1 MEKTKI
7 ILDCDPG
14 HDDAVAITLAANS
27 DKIDLLGI
35 TVVAGN
41 QTLEKTQI
49 NARNVCQWLGVDVP
63 VYAGCGQ
70 PMVREKMIAGDI
82 HGETG
87 LDGPV
92 FPPLTKELEKEHAVN
107 HSCESLWRR
116 YGRQIKCFGKL
127 FPRNAMA
134 TTKIWDIR
142 GRVDKLIRYVVNPEK
157 TADLEYAAAMHT
169 IENVIEYDADSMKT
183 EQHLFVTGVNCDEN
197 NAVNEFMDAKRLWKK
212 TGGIVAYHGYQS
224 FAAGEVDAKTAH
236 EIGVKLAKALWG
248 DRFQVVVSTHCNT
261 GHYHNHFALNSV
273 SYTDGKRYYDNKE
286 TYNRMRK
293 ESDRL
298 CKEYGLSVIR
308 NPKAKGKSYA
318 EWRAEFEGRPT
329 VRGTIR
335 EAIDIAVS
343 GSGSRLEFLDAMDQ
357 MGFIIDQS
365 GKYPKIK
372 HIGGER
378 FVRFNSLGPGYS
390 PEEIFERIRYNEYP
404 EFPEVPPQESPQQIF
419 DGQTERVAA
428 MNYTAVYHCFVTA
441 LKITTERPNTNKK
454 MCFLVR
460 EDQGKMRSYSDQ
472 LLMLTEH
479 KIETKE
485 QLLAFREK
493 ATAQI
498 PKVIKLRQDMRNAL
512 KRAIRAGDETMI
524 SKTKYNID
532 IYSRQLKKLRR
543 EINACDGVLE
553 RMDSVRE
560 KLTRIED
567 EKFRGKDRLK
577 NEHIRRSGRSGST
590 NES

>member
-1 MEKTKI
+1 M
-7 ILDCDPG
+7 
-14 HDDAVAITLAANS
+14 AVT
-27 DKIDLLGI
+27 
-35 TVVAGN
+35 
-41 QTLEKTQI
+41 
-49 NARNVCQWLGVDVP
+49 
-63 VYAGCGQ
+63 
-70 PMVREKMIAGDI
+70 
-82 HGETG
+82 
-87 LDGPV
+87 
-92 FPPLTKELEKEHAVN
+92 
-107 HSCESLWRR
+107 SLWRVKG
-116 YGRQIKCFGKL
+116 YIGEVIMY
-127 FPRNAMA
+127 A
-134 TTKIWDIR
+134 I
-142 GRVDKLIRYVVNPEK
+142 NPEK
-157 TADLEYAAAMHT
+157 TTEPVSYQT
-169 IENVIEYDADSMKT
+169 DAVSDGAEDT
-183 EQHLFVTGVNCDEN
+183 L
-197 NAVNEFMDAKRLWKK
+197 
-212 TGGIVAYHGYQS
+212 GGIVSYVGRDEATNQKSLVYGIRCHKDTAVQDMMAVKRKFKKTDGVIAYHGYQS
-224 FAAGEVDAKTAH
+224 FAEGEVTPYTAH
-236 EIGVKLAKALWG
+236 EIGKALAKELWG
-248 DRFQVVVSTHCNT
+248 NRYQVLITTHLDKDS
-261 GHYHNHFALNSV
+261 HIHNHFVINTV
-273 SYTDGKRYYDNKE
+273 SYVDGKKYHRTKQDYY
-286 TYNRMRK
+286 RMR
-293 ESDRL
+293 EVSDRL
-298 CKEYGLSVIR
+298 CKEYGLSVIEK
-308 NPKAKGKSYA
+308 PKTKGKSYA
-318 EWRAEFEGRPT
+318 EWKAEFEGRPT

-372 HIGGER
+372 HIGSER

-498 PKVIKLRQDMRNAL
+498 PEVIKLRQDMRNAL

-553 RMDSVRE
+553 RMESVRE

-567 EKFRGKDRLK
+567 EKFRGKDRIK
-577 NEHIRRSGRSGST
+577 NEHISRSGRSGST

>member
-1 MEKTKI
+1 M
-7 ILDCDPG
+7 
-14 HDDAVAITLAANS
+14 AVT
-27 DKIDLLGI
+27 
-35 TVVAGN
+35 
-41 QTLEKTQI
+41 
-49 NARNVCQWLGVDVP
+49 
-63 VYAGCGQ
+63 
-70 PMVREKMIAGDI
+70 
-82 HGETG
+82 
-87 LDGPV
+87 
-92 FPPLTKELEKEHAVN
+92 
-107 HSCESLWRR
+107 SLWRVKG
-116 YGRQIKCFGKL
+116 YIGKVI
-127 FPRNAMA
+127 MY
-134 TTKIWDIR
+134 DI
-142 GRVDKLIRYVVNPEK
+142 NPEK
-157 TADLEYAAAMHT
+157 TTEPVSYQT
-169 IENVIEYDADSMKT
+169 DAVSDGAEDT
-183 EQHLFVTGVNCDEN
+183 L
-197 NAVNEFMDAKRLWKK
+197 
-212 TGGIVAYHGYQS
+212 GGIVSYVGRDEATNQKSLVYGIRCHKDTAVQDMMAVKRKFKKTDGVIAYHGYQS
-224 FAAGEVDAKTAH
+224 FAEGEVTPDTAH
-236 EIGVKLAKALWG
+236 EIGKALAKELWG
-248 DRFQVVVSTHCNT
+248 NRYQVLITTHLDKDS
-261 GHYHNHFALNSV
+261 HIHNHFVINTV
-273 SYTDGKRYYDNKE
+273 SYVDGKKYHRTKQDYY
-286 TYNRMRK
+286 RMR
-293 ESDRL
+293 EVSDRL
-298 CKEYGLSVIR
+298 CKEYGLSVIEK
-308 NPKAKGKSYA
+308 PKAKGKSYA
-318 EWRAEFEGRPT
+318 EWKAEFEGRPT

-372 HIGGER
+372 HIGSER

-390 PEEIFERIRYNEYP
+390 PEEIFERILYNEYP
-404 EFPEVPPQESPQQIF
+404 EFPEVSPQESPQQIF

-498 PKVIKLRQDMRNAL
+498 PEVIKLRQDMRNAL

-543 EINACDGVLE
+543 EINACDSVLE

-567 EKFRGKDRLK
+567 EKFRGKDRIK
-577 NEHIRRSGRSGST
+577 NEHVSRSGRSGST

>member
-1 MEKTKI
+1 MAVTSIWPIKGR
-7 ILDCDPG
+7 LD
-14 HDDAVAITLAANS
+14 
-27 DKIDLLGI
+27 
-35 TVVAGN
+35 VV
-41 QTLEKTQI
+41 LK
-49 NARNVCQWLGVDVP
+49 
-63 VYAGCGQ
+63 YA
-70 PMVREKMIAGDI
+70 
-82 HGETG
+82 
-87 LDGPV
+87 
-92 FPPLTKELEKEHAVN
+92 
-107 HSCESLWRR
+107 S
-116 YGRQIKCFGKL
+116 
-127 FPRNAMA
+127 
-134 TTKIWDIR
+134 
-142 GRVDKLIRYVVNPEK
+142 NPEK
-157 TADLEYAAAMHT
+157 TVESNYINQSELHSVD
-169 IENVIEYDADSMKT
+169 NVIEYAADEMKT
-183 EQHLFVTGVNCDEN
+183 EKRMYVTGIGCNEY
-197 NAVNEFMDAKRLWKK
+197 NAVERFKTTLNTCGDKGKR
-212 TGGIVAYHGYQS
+212 VCYHGYQS
-224 FAAGEVDAKTAH
+224 FKADEVDAETAH
-236 EIGVKLAKALWG
+236 EIGKTLAENLWG
-248 DRFQVVVSTHCNT
+248 DKFQVLVATHCNT
-261 GHYHNHFALNSV
+261 GHYHNHFIICAT
-273 SYTDGKRYYDNKE
+273 SYKDGSKFHNGKDDYL
-286 TYNRMRK
+286 RMRK

-298 CKEYGLSVIR
+298 CKEYGLSVIEK
-308 NPKAKGKSYA
+308 PKAKGKSYA
-318 EWRAEFEGRPT
+318 EWKAEFEGRPT

-419 DGQTERVAA
+419 EGQDRPVAS

-498 PKVIKLRQDMRNAL
+498 PEVIKLRQDMRNAL

-577 NEHIRRSGRSGST
+577 NEHISRSGRSGST

>member
-1 MEKTKI
+1 M
-7 ILDCDPG
+7 
-14 HDDAVAITLAANS
+14 AVT
-27 DKIDLLGI
+27 
-35 TVVAGN
+35 
-41 QTLEKTQI
+41 
-49 NARNVCQWLGVDVP
+49 
-63 VYAGCGQ
+63 
-70 PMVREKMIAGDI
+70 
-82 HGETG
+82 
-87 LDGPV
+87 
-92 FPPLTKELEKEHAVN
+92 
-107 HSCESLWRR
+107 SLWRVKG
-116 YGRQIKCFGKL
+116 YIGKVIMY
-127 FPRNAMA
+127 A
-134 TTKIWDIR
+134 I
-142 GRVDKLIRYVVNPEK
+142 NPEK
-157 TADLEYAAAMHT
+157 TTAPVSYQT
-169 IENVIEYDADSMKT
+169 DAVSDGAEDT
-183 EQHLFVTGVNCDEN
+183 L
-197 NAVNEFMDAKRLWKK
+197 
-212 TGGIVAYHGYQS
+212 GGIVSYVGRDEATNQKSLVYGIRCHKDTAVQDMMAVKRKFKKTDGVIAYHGYQS
-224 FAAGEVDAKTAH
+224 FAEGEVTPDTAH
-236 EIGVKLAKALWG
+236 EIGKALAKELWG
-248 DRFQVVVSTHCNT
+248 NRYQVLITTHLDKDS
-261 GHYHNHFALNSV
+261 HIHNHFVINTV
-273 SYTDGKRYYDNKE
+273 SYVDGKKYHRTKQDYY
-286 TYNRMRK
+286 RMR
-293 ESDRL
+293 EVSDRL
-298 CKEYGLSVIR
+298 CKEYGLSVIEQ
-308 NPKAKGKSYA
+308 PKTKGKSYA
-318 EWRAEFEGRPT
+318 EWKAEFEGRPT

-390 PEEIFERIRYNEYP
+390 PEEIFERIRNNEYP

-498 PKVIKLRQDMRNAL
+498 PEVIKLRQDMRNAL

-577 NEHIRRSGRSGST
+577 NEHISRSGRTGST

>member
-1 MEKTKI
+1 
-7 ILDCDPG
+7 
-14 HDDAVAITLAANS
+14 
-27 DKIDLLGI
+27 
-35 TVVAGN
+35 
-41 QTLEKTQI
+41 
-49 NARNVCQWLGVDVP
+49 
-63 VYAGCGQ
+63 
-70 PMVREKMIAGDI
+70 
-82 HGETG
+82 
-87 LDGPV
+87 
-92 FPPLTKELEKEHAVN
+92 
-107 HSCESLWRR
+107 
-116 YGRQIKCFGKL
+116 
-127 FPRNAMA
+127 MA

-298 CKEYGLSVIR
+298 CKEYGLSVIEQ
-308 NPKAKGKSYA
+308 PKTKGKSYA
-318 EWRAEFEGRPT
+318 EWKAEFEGRPT

-372 HIGGER
+372 HIGSER
-378 FVRFNSLGPGYS
+378 FVRFNSLGPGYL

-498 PKVIKLRQDMRNAL
+498 PEVIKLRQNMRNAL

-567 EKFRGKDRLK
+567 EKFRGKDRIK
-577 NEHIRRSGRSGST
+577 NEHVSRSGRSGST

>member
-1 MEKTKI
+1 
-7 ILDCDPG
+7 
-14 HDDAVAITLAANS
+14 
-27 DKIDLLGI
+27 
-35 TVVAGN
+35 
-41 QTLEKTQI
+41 
-49 NARNVCQWLGVDVP
+49 
-63 VYAGCGQ
+63 
-70 PMVREKMIAGDI
+70 
-82 HGETG
+82 
-87 LDGPV
+87 
-92 FPPLTKELEKEHAVN
+92 
-107 HSCESLWRR
+107 
-116 YGRQIKCFGKL
+116 
-127 FPRNAMA
+127 MA

-224 FAAGEVDAKTAH
+224 FAAAKTAH

-286 TYNRMRK
+286 TYNRMRE

-298 CKEYGLSVIR
+298 CKEYGLSVIEK
-308 NPKAKGKSYA
+308 PKTKGKSYA
-318 EWRAEFEGRPT
+318 EWKAEFEGRPT

-372 HIGGER
+372 HIGSER

-390 PEEIFERIRYNEYP
+390 PEEIFERIRNNEYP

-419 DGQTERVAA
+419 DGQTECVAA
-428 MNYTAVYHCFVTA
+428 MNYTAVYHCFVAA

-498 PKVIKLRQDMRNAL
+498 PEVIKLRQDMRNAL

-577 NEHIRRSGRSGST
+577 NEHISRSGRTGST

>member
-1 MEKTKI
+1 
-7 ILDCDPG
+7 
-14 HDDAVAITLAANS
+14 
-27 DKIDLLGI
+27 
-35 TVVAGN
+35 
-41 QTLEKTQI
+41 
-49 NARNVCQWLGVDVP
+49 
-63 VYAGCGQ
+63 
-70 PMVREKMIAGDI
+70 
-82 HGETG
+82 
-87 LDGPV
+87 
-92 FPPLTKELEKEHAVN
+92 
-107 HSCESLWRR
+107 
-116 YGRQIKCFGKL
+116 
-127 FPRNAMA
+127 MA

-286 TYNRMRK
+286 TYNRMRE

-298 CKEYGLSVIR
+298 CKEYGLSVIE
-308 NPKAKGKSYA
+308 NPKTKGKSYA
-318 EWRAEFEGRPT
+318 EWKAEFEGRPT

-372 HIGGER
+372 HIGSER

-390 PEEIFERIRYNEYP
+390 PEEIFERILYNEYP
-404 EFPEVPPQESPQQIF
+404 EFPEQIF

-454 MCFLVR
+454 MSFLVR

-498 PKVIKLRQDMRNAL
+498 PEVIKLRQDMRNAL

-567 EKFRGKDRLK
+567 EKFRGKDRIK
-577 NEHIRRSGRSGST
+577 NEHISRSGRSGST

>member
-1 MEKTKI
+1 
-7 ILDCDPG
+7 
-14 HDDAVAITLAANS
+14 
-27 DKIDLLGI
+27 
-35 TVVAGN
+35 
-41 QTLEKTQI
+41 
-49 NARNVCQWLGVDVP
+49 
-63 VYAGCGQ
+63 
-70 PMVREKMIAGDI
+70 
-82 HGETG
+82 
-87 LDGPV
+87 
-92 FPPLTKELEKEHAVN
+92 
-107 HSCESLWRR
+107 
-116 YGRQIKCFGKL
+116 
-127 FPRNAMA
+127 MA

-142 GRVDKLIRYVVNPEK
+142 GRVDKLIHYVVNPEK

-224 FAAGEVDAKTAH
+224 FAAAEVDAKTAH

-286 TYNRMRK
+286 TYNRMRE

-390 PEEIFERIRYNEYP
+390 PEEIFERIRHNEYP

-419 DGQTERVAA
+419 DGQTERVAV

-498 PKVIKLRQDMRNAL
+498 PEVIKLRQDMRNAL

-577 NEHIRRSGRSGST
+577 NEHISRSGRTGST

>member
-1 MEKTKI
+1 M
-7 ILDCDPG
+7 
-14 HDDAVAITLAANS
+14 AVT
-27 DKIDLLGI
+27 
-35 TVVAGN
+35 
-41 QTLEKTQI
+41 
-49 NARNVCQWLGVDVP
+49 
-63 VYAGCGQ
+63 
-70 PMVREKMIAGDI
+70 
-82 HGETG
+82 
-87 LDGPV
+87 
-92 FPPLTKELEKEHAVN
+92 
-107 HSCESLWRR
+107 SLWRVKG
-116 YGRQIKCFGKL
+116 YIGKVVMY
-127 FPRNAMA
+127 AM
-134 TTKIWDIR
+134 
-142 GRVDKLIRYVVNPEK
+142 NPEK
-157 TADLEYAAAMHT
+157 TTESVSFQTGAEKVSA
-169 IENVIEYDADSMKT
+169 ENT
-183 EQHLFVTGVNCDEN
+183 L
-197 NAVNEFMDAKRLWKK
+197 
-212 TGGIVAYHGYQS
+212 GGIVSYVERDEATNLKSLVYGIKCHKDTAVQDMMAVKRKFEKTDGVIRLS
-224 FAAGEVDAKTAH
+224 WVSVICEGEVTPDKAH
-236 EIGVKLAKALWG
+236 EIGKALAKELWG
-248 DRFQVVVSTHCNT
+248 DRYQVLITTHLDKDS
-261 GHYHNHFALNSV
+261 HIHNHFVINTV
-273 SYTDGKRYYDNKE
+273 SYVDGKKYHRTKQDYYN
-286 TYNRMRK
+286 MR
-293 ESDRL
+293 EVSDRL
-298 CKEYGLSVIR
+298 CKEYGLSVIEK
-308 NPKAKGKSYA
+308 PKTKGKSYA
-318 EWRAEFEGRPT
+318 EWKAEFEGRPT

-390 PEEIFERIRYNEYP
+390 PEEIFERIRYNEHP

-428 MNYTAVYHCFVTA
+428 MNYTVVYHCFVTA

-460 EDQGKMRSYSDQ
+460 EDQGKMRSYSNQ

-498 PKVIKLRQDMRNAL
+498 PEVIKLRQDMRNAL

-553 RMDSVRE
+553 RMDSVRG

-577 NEHIRRSGRSGST
+577 NEHISRSGRSGST

>member
-1 MEKTKI
+1 M
-7 ILDCDPG
+7 
-14 HDDAVAITLAANS
+14 AVT
-27 DKIDLLGI
+27 
-35 TVVAGN
+35 
-41 QTLEKTQI
+41 
-49 NARNVCQWLGVDVP
+49 
-63 VYAGCGQ
+63 
-70 PMVREKMIAGDI
+70 
-82 HGETG
+82 
-87 LDGPV
+87 
-92 FPPLTKELEKEHAVN
+92 
-107 HSCESLWRR
+107 SLWRVKG
-116 YGRQIKCFGKL
+116 YIGKVVMY
-127 FPRNAMA
+127 AM
-134 TTKIWDIR
+134 
-142 GRVDKLIRYVVNPEK
+142 NP
-157 TADLEYAAAMHT
+157 
-169 IENVIEYDADSMKT
+169 
-183 EQHLFVTGVNCDEN
+183 
-197 NAVNEFMDAKRLWKK
+197 KK
-212 TGGIVAYHGYQS
+212 TTESVSFQTGAEKVSAENTLGGIVSYVERDEATNLKSLVYGIKCHKDTAVQDMMAVKRKFEKTDGVIAYHGYQS
-224 FAAGEVDAKTAH
+224 FAEGEVTPDKAH
-236 EIGVKLAKALWG
+236 EIGKALAKELWCY
-248 DRFQVVVSTHCNT
+248 RYQVLITTHLDKDS
-261 GHYHNHFALNSV
+261 HIHNHFVINTV
-273 SYTDGKRYYDNKE
+273 SYVDGKKYHRTKQDYYN
-286 TYNRMRK
+286 MR
-293 ESDRL
+293 EVSDRL
-298 CKEYGLSVIR
+298 CKEYGLSVIEK
-308 NPKAKGKSYA
+308 PKTKGKSYA
-318 EWRAEFEGRPT
+318 EWKAEFEGRPT

-335 EAIDIAVS
+335 EAIDIAVR

-390 PEEIFERIRYNEYP
+390 PEEIIERIRNNEYP

-428 MNYTAVYHCFVTA
+428 MNYTEVYHCFVTA

-498 PKVIKLRQDMRNAL
+498 PEVIKLRQDMRNAL

-553 RMDSVRE
+553 RMESVRE

-577 NEHIRRSGRSGST
+577 NEHISRSGRSGST

>member
-1 MEKTKI
+1 M
-7 ILDCDPG
+7 
-14 HDDAVAITLAANS
+14 AVT
-27 DKIDLLGI
+27 
-35 TVVAGN
+35 
-41 QTLEKTQI
+41 
-49 NARNVCQWLGVDVP
+49 
-63 VYAGCGQ
+63 
-70 PMVREKMIAGDI
+70 
-82 HGETG
+82 
-87 LDGPV
+87 
-92 FPPLTKELEKEHAVN
+92 
-107 HSCESLWRR
+107 SLWRVKG
-116 YGRQIKCFGKL
+116 YIGKVIMYAIN
-127 FPRNAMA
+127 PDK
-134 TTKIWDIR
+134 TTAP
-142 GRVDKLIRYVVNPEK
+142 VSY
-157 TADLEYAAAMHT
+157 
-169 IENVIEYDADSMKT
+169 
-183 EQHLFVTGVNCDEN
+183 QTGAESDGAE
-197 NAVNEFMDAKRLWKK
+197 DTL
-212 TGGIVAYHGYQS
+212 GGIVSYVERDEATNQKSLVYGICCHKDTAVQDMMAVKRKFEKTDGVIAYHGYQS
-224 FAAGEVDAKTAH
+224 FAEGEVTPDKAH
-236 EIGVKLAKALWG
+236 EIGKALAKELWG
-248 DRFQVVVSTHCNT
+248 DRYQVLITTHLDKDS
-261 GHYHNHFALNSV
+261 HIHNHFVINTV
-273 SYTDGKRYYDNKE
+273 SYIDGKKFFRSNKDYYQ
-286 TYNRMRK
+286 MR
-293 ESDRL
+293 EVSDRL
-298 CKEYGLSVIR
+298 CKEYGLSVIK

-372 HIGGER
+372 HVGGER

-404 EFPEVPPQESPQQIF
+404 EFLEVPPQESPQQIF

-441 LKITTERPNTNKK
+441 LKITTERPNINKK

-498 PKVIKLRQDMRNAL
+498 PEVIKLRQDMRNAL

-553 RMDSVRE
+553 RMNSVRE

-577 NEHIRRSGRSGST
+577 NEHISRSGRTGST

>member
-1 MEKTKI
+1 
-7 ILDCDPG
+7 
-14 HDDAVAITLAANS
+14 
-27 DKIDLLGI
+27 
-35 TVVAGN
+35 
-41 QTLEKTQI
+41 
-49 NARNVCQWLGVDVP
+49 
-63 VYAGCGQ
+63 
-70 PMVREKMIAGDI
+70 
-82 HGETG
+82 
-87 LDGPV
+87 
-92 FPPLTKELEKEHAVN
+92 
-107 HSCESLWRR
+107 
-116 YGRQIKCFGKL
+116 
-127 FPRNAMA
+127 MA

-197 NAVNEFMDAKRLWKK
+197 NAVNEFMDAKKLWKK
-212 TGGIVAYHGYQS
+212 TGGIAAFHGYQS

-236 EIGVKLAKALWG
+236 EIGVKLAKKLWG

-286 TYNRMRK
+286 TYNLMRE

-298 CKEYGLSVIR
+298 CKEYGLSVIEK
-308 NPKAKGKSYA
+308 PKAKGKSYA
-318 EWRAEFEGRPT
+318 EWKAELEGRPT

-335 EAIDIAVS
+335 EAIDIAVL
-343 GSGSRLEFLDAMDQ
+343 GSGSRYEFLDAMDQ
-357 MGFIIDQS
+357 MGFVIDQS

-378 FVRFNSLGPGYS
+378 FVRFSSLGPGYS
-390 PEEIFERIRYNEYP
+390 PEEILDRIRSNDYP

-419 DGQTERVAA
+419 EGQDEPVATMSYA
-428 MNYTAVYHCFVTA
+428 AVYHCFVAA
-441 LKITTERPNTNKK
+441 LKITAERPNTNKK

-460 EDQGKMRSYSDQ
+460 EDQSKMRSYSDQ
-472 LLMLTEH
+472 LLMLSEH

-485 QLLAFREK
+485 QLSAYR
-493 ATAQI
+493 ASASAQI
-498 PKVIKLRQDMRNAL
+498 PEVTKLRQDMRNAL
-512 KRAIRAGDETMI
+512 KRAVRTGDDALI

-532 IYSRQLKKLRR
+532 IYTRQLKKLRR
-543 EINACDGVLE
+543 EINACDAVFE

-560 KLTRIED
+560 KLARIES

-577 NEHIRRSGRSGST
+577 NEHISRSGRSGST

>member
-1 MEKTKI
+1 M
-7 ILDCDPG
+7 
-14 HDDAVAITLAANS
+14 AVT
-27 DKIDLLGI
+27 
-35 TVVAGN
+35 
-41 QTLEKTQI
+41 
-49 NARNVCQWLGVDVP
+49 
-63 VYAGCGQ
+63 
-70 PMVREKMIAGDI
+70 
-82 HGETG
+82 
-87 LDGPV
+87 
-92 FPPLTKELEKEHAVN
+92 
-107 HSCESLWRR
+107 SLWRVKG
-116 YGRQIKCFGKL
+116 YIGKVIMY
-127 FPRNAMA
+127 A
-134 TTKIWDIR
+134 I
-142 GRVDKLIRYVVNPEK
+142 NPEK
-157 TADLEYAAAMHT
+157 TTEPVSYQT
-169 IENVIEYDADSMKT
+169 DAVSDGAEDT
-183 EQHLFVTGVNCDEN
+183 L
-197 NAVNEFMDAKRLWKK
+197 
-212 TGGIVAYHGYQS
+212 GGIVSYVGRDEATNQKSLVYGIRCHKDTAVQDMMAVKRKFKKTDGVIAYHGYQS
-224 FAAGEVDAKTAH
+224 FTEGEVTPDTAH
-236 EIGVKLAKALWG
+236 EIGKALAKELW
-248 DRFQVVVSTHCNT
+248 RNRYQVLITTHLDKDS
-261 GHYHNHFALNSV
+261 HIHNHFVINTV
-273 SYTDGKRYYDNKE
+273 SYVDGKKYHRTKQDYY
-286 TYNRMRK
+286 RMR
-293 ESDRL
+293 EVSDRL
-298 CKEYGLSVIR
+298 CKEYGLSVIEK
-308 NPKAKGKSYA
+308 PKAKGKSYA
-318 EWRAEFEGRPT
+318 EWKAEFEGRPT

-372 HIGGER
+372 HIGSER

-419 DGQTERVAA
+419 DGQTEHVAV

-485 QLLAFREK
+485 QLLSFREK

-498 PKVIKLRQDMRNAL
+498 PEVIKLRQDMRNAL

-577 NEHIRRSGRSGST
+577 NEHISRSGRTGST

>member
-1 MEKTKI
+1 M
-7 ILDCDPG
+7 
-14 HDDAVAITLAANS
+14 AVT
-27 DKIDLLGI
+27 
-35 TVVAGN
+35 
-41 QTLEKTQI
+41 
-49 NARNVCQWLGVDVP
+49 
-63 VYAGCGQ
+63 
-70 PMVREKMIAGDI
+70 
-82 HGETG
+82 
-87 LDGPV
+87 
-92 FPPLTKELEKEHAVN
+92 
-107 HSCESLWRR
+107 SLWRVKG
-116 YGRQIKCFGKL
+116 YIGKVVMY
-127 FPRNAMA
+127 AM
-134 TTKIWDIR
+134 
-142 GRVDKLIRYVVNPEK
+142 NPEK
-157 TADLEYAAAMHT
+157 TTESVSFQTGAEKVSA
-169 IENVIEYDADSMKT
+169 ENT
-183 EQHLFVTGVNCDEN
+183 L
-197 NAVNEFMDAKRLWKK
+197 
-212 TGGIVAYHGYQS
+212 GGIVSYVERDEATNLKFLVYGIKCHKDTAVQDMMAVKRKFEKTDGVIAYHGYQS
-224 FAAGEVDAKTAH
+224 FAEGEVTPDTAH
-236 EIGVKLAKALWG
+236 EIGKALAKELWG
-248 DRFQVVVSTHCNT
+248 NRYQVLITTHLDKDS
-261 GHYHNHFALNSV
+261 HIHNHFVINTV
-273 SYTDGKRYYDNKE
+273 SYVDGKKYHRTKQDYY
-286 TYNRMRK
+286 RMR
-293 ESDRL
+293 EVSDRL
-298 CKEYGLSVIR
+298 CKEYGLSVIEK
-308 NPKAKGKSYA
+308 PKTKGKSYA
-318 EWRAEFEGRPT
+318 EWKAEFEGRPT

-498 PKVIKLRQDMRNAL
+498 PEVIKLRQDMRNAL

-543 EINACDGVLE
+543 EINACDSVLE

-577 NEHIRRSGRSGST
+577 NEHISRSGRSGST

>member
-1 MEKTKI
+1 
-7 ILDCDPG
+7 
-14 HDDAVAITLAANS
+14 
-27 DKIDLLGI
+27 
-35 TVVAGN
+35 
-41 QTLEKTQI
+41 
-49 NARNVCQWLGVDVP
+49 
-63 VYAGCGQ
+63 
-70 PMVREKMIAGDI
+70 
-82 HGETG
+82 
-87 LDGPV
+87 
-92 FPPLTKELEKEHAVN
+92 
-107 HSCESLWRR
+107 
-116 YGRQIKCFGKL
+116 
-127 FPRNAMA
+127 MA

-298 CKEYGLSVIR
+298 CKEYGLSVIKS
-308 NPKAKGKSYA
+308 PKAKGKSYA
-318 EWRAEFEGRPT
+318 EWKAELEGRPT

-335 EAIDIAVS
+335 EAIDIAVL
-343 GSGSRLEFLDAMDQ
+343 GSGSRYEFLDAMDQ
-357 MGFIIDQS
+357 MGFVIDQS

-390 PEEIFERIRYNEYP
+390 PEEIYARILNNDNP
-404 EFPEVPPQESPQQIF
+404 EFPDVPPQESPQQIF
-419 DGQTERVAA
+419 GGQTERVAA

-498 PKVIKLRQDMRNAL
+498 PEVIKLRQDMRNAL

-524 SKTKYNID
+524 GKTKYNID

-553 RMDSVRE
+553 RMESVRE

-577 NEHIRRSGRSGST
+577 NEHISRSGRTGST

>member
-1 MEKTKI
+1 
-7 ILDCDPG
+7 
-14 HDDAVAITLAANS
+14 
-27 DKIDLLGI
+27 
-35 TVVAGN
+35 
-41 QTLEKTQI
+41 
-49 NARNVCQWLGVDVP
+49 
-63 VYAGCGQ
+63 
-70 PMVREKMIAGDI
+70 
-82 HGETG
+82 
-87 LDGPV
+87 
-92 FPPLTKELEKEHAVN
+92 
-107 HSCESLWRR
+107 
-116 YGRQIKCFGKL
+116 
-127 FPRNAMA
+127 MA

-157 TADLEYAAAMHT
+157 TADLEYTAAMHT

-298 CKEYGLSVIR
+298 CKEYGLSVIEQ
-308 NPKAKGKSYA
+308 PKTKGKSYA
-318 EWRAEFEGRPT
+318 EWKAEFEGRPT

-372 HIGGER
+372 HIGSER

-419 DGQTERVAA
+419 DGQTEHVAA

-454 MCFLVR
+454 MCLLVR

-498 PKVIKLRQDMRNAL
+498 PEVIKLRQDMRNAL

-577 NEHIRRSGRSGST
+577 NEHISRSGRSGST

>member
-1 MEKTKI
+1 M
-7 ILDCDPG
+7 
-14 HDDAVAITLAANS
+14 AVT
-27 DKIDLLGI
+27 
-35 TVVAGN
+35 
-41 QTLEKTQI
+41 
-49 NARNVCQWLGVDVP
+49 
-63 VYAGCGQ
+63 
-70 PMVREKMIAGDI
+70 
-82 HGETG
+82 
-87 LDGPV
+87 
-92 FPPLTKELEKEHAVN
+92 
-107 HSCESLWRR
+107 SLWRVKG
-116 YGRQIKCFGKL
+116 YIGKVIMY
-127 FPRNAMA
+127 A
-134 TTKIWDIR
+134 I
-142 GRVDKLIRYVVNPEK
+142 NPEK
-157 TADLEYAAAMHT
+157 TTEPVSYQT
-169 IENVIEYDADSMKT
+169 DAVSDGAEDT
-183 EQHLFVTGVNCDEN
+183 L
-197 NAVNEFMDAKRLWKK
+197 
-212 TGGIVAYHGYQS
+212 GGIVSYVGRDEATNQKSLVYGIRCHKDTAVQDMMAVKRKIKKTDGVIAYHGYQS
-224 FAAGEVDAKTAH
+224 FAEGEVTPDTAH
-236 EIGVKLAKALWG
+236 EIGKALAKELWG
-248 DRFQVVVSTHCNT
+248 NRYQVLITTHLDKDS
-261 GHYHNHFALNSV
+261 HIHNHFVINTV
-273 SYTDGKRYYDNKE
+273 SYVDGKKYHRTKQDYY
-286 TYNRMRK
+286 RMR
-293 ESDRL
+293 EVSDRL
-298 CKEYGLSVIR
+298 CKEYGLSVIEK
-308 NPKAKGKSYA
+308 PKTKGKSYA
-318 EWRAEFEGRPT
+318 EWKAEFEGRPT

-372 HIGGER
+372 HIGSER
-378 FVRFNSLGPGYS
+378 FVRFNSLGLGYS

-460 EDQGKMRSYSDQ
+460 GDQGKMRSYSDQ

-498 PKVIKLRQDMRNAL
+498 PEVIKLRQDMRNAL

-553 RMDSVRE
+553 RMESVRE

-577 NEHIRRSGRSGST
+577 NEHISRSGRSGST

>member
-1 MEKTKI
+1 MI
-7 ILDCDPG
+7 MY
-14 HDDAVAITLAANS
+14 AI
-27 DKIDLLGI
+27 
-35 TVVAGN
+35 
-41 QTLEKTQI
+41 
-49 NARNVCQWLGVDVP
+49 
-63 VYAGCGQ
+63 
-70 PMVREKMIAGDI
+70 
-82 HGETG
+82 
-87 LDGPV
+87 
-92 FPPLTKELEKEHAVN
+92 
-107 HSCESLWRR
+107 
-116 YGRQIKCFGKL
+116 
-127 FPRNAMA
+127 
-134 TTKIWDIR
+134 
-142 GRVDKLIRYVVNPEK
+142 NPEK
-157 TADLEYAAAMHT
+157 TTEPVSYQT
-169 IENVIEYDADSMKT
+169 DAVSDGAEDT
-183 EQHLFVTGVNCDEN
+183 L
-197 NAVNEFMDAKRLWKK
+197 
-212 TGGIVAYHGYQS
+212 GGIVSYVGRDEATNQKSLVYGIRCHKDTAVQDMMAVKRKFKKTDGVIAYHGYQS
-224 FAAGEVDAKTAH
+224 FAEGEVTPDTAH
-236 EIGVKLAKALWG
+236 EIGKALAKELWG
-248 DRFQVVVSTHCNT
+248 NRYQVLITTHLDKDS
-261 GHYHNHFALNSV
+261 HIHNHFVINTV
-273 SYTDGKRYYDNKE
+273 SYVDGKKYHRTKQDYY
-286 TYNRMRK
+286 RMR
-293 ESDRL
+293 EVSDRL
-298 CKEYGLSVIR
+298 CKEYGLSVIEK
-308 NPKAKGKSYA
+308 PKTKGKSYA
-318 EWRAEFEGRPT
+318 EWKAEFEGRPT

-372 HIGGER
+372 HIGSER

-390 PEEIFERIRYNEYP
+390 PEEIFERLRYNEYP

-498 PKVIKLRQDMRNAL
+498 PEVIKLRQDMRNAL

-577 NEHIRRSGRSGST
+577 NEHISRSGRTGST

>member
-1 MEKTKI
+1 
-7 ILDCDPG
+7 
-14 HDDAVAITLAANS
+14 
-27 DKIDLLGI
+27 
-35 TVVAGN
+35 
-41 QTLEKTQI
+41 
-49 NARNVCQWLGVDVP
+49 
-63 VYAGCGQ
+63 
-70 PMVREKMIAGDI
+70 
-82 HGETG
+82 
-87 LDGPV
+87 
-92 FPPLTKELEKEHAVN
+92 
-107 HSCESLWRR
+107 
-116 YGRQIKCFGKL
+116 
-127 FPRNAMA
+127 MA

-197 NAVNEFMDAKRLWKK
+197 NAVNEFMGAKRLWKK

-298 CKEYGLSVIR
+298 CKEYGLSVIKS
-308 NPKAKGKSYA
+308 PKAKGKSYA
-318 EWRAEFEGRPT
+318 EWKAEFEGRPT

-343 GSGSRLEFLDAMDQ
+343 GSGSRLEFLDAMDH

-404 EFPEVPPQESPQQIF
+404 EFPEVPPQESPPQIF

-428 MNYTAVYHCFVTA
+428 MNYTAVYHCFVAA
-441 LKITTERPNTNKK
+441 LKITAERPSTNKK

-460 EDQGKMRSYSDQ
+460 EDQSKMRSYSDQ
-472 LLMLTEH
+472 LLMLSEH

-485 QLLAFREK
+485 QLSAYR
-493 ATAQI
+493 ASASAQI
-498 PKVIKLRQDMRNAL
+498 PEVIKLRQDMRNAL
-512 KRAIRAGDETMI
+512 KRAVRAGDEALI

-532 IYSRQLKKLRR
+532 IYTRQLKKLRR
-543 EINACDGVLE
+543 EINACDAVSE

-560 KLTRIED
+560 KLARIES

-577 NEHIRRSGRSGST
+577 NEHISRSGRSGST
-590 NES
+590 NEP

>member
-1 MEKTKI
+1 M
-7 ILDCDPG
+7 
-14 HDDAVAITLAANS
+14 AVT
-27 DKIDLLGI
+27 
-35 TVVAGN
+35 
-41 QTLEKTQI
+41 
-49 NARNVCQWLGVDVP
+49 
-63 VYAGCGQ
+63 
-70 PMVREKMIAGDI
+70 
-82 HGETG
+82 
-87 LDGPV
+87 
-92 FPPLTKELEKEHAVN
+92 
-107 HSCESLWRR
+107 SLWRVKG
-116 YGRQIKCFGKL
+116 YIGKVVMY
-127 FPRNAMA
+127 AM
-134 TTKIWDIR
+134 
-142 GRVDKLIRYVVNPEK
+142 NPEK
-157 TADLEYAAAMHT
+157 TTESVSFQTSAEKVSA
-169 IENVIEYDADSMKT
+169 ENT
-183 EQHLFVTGVNCDEN
+183 L
-197 NAVNEFMDAKRLWKK
+197 
-212 TGGIVAYHGYQS
+212 GGIVSYVERDKATNQKSLVYGICCHKDTAVQDMMAVKRKFEKTDGVIAYHGYQS
-224 FAAGEVDAKTAH
+224 FAEGEVTPDKAH
-236 EIGVKLAKALWG
+236 EIGKALAKELWG
-248 DRFQVVVSTHCNT
+248 DRYQVLITTHLDKDS
-261 GHYHNHFALNSV
+261 HIHNHFVINTI
-273 SYTDGKRYYDNKE
+273 SYVDGKKYHRTKQDYYN
-286 TYNRMRK
+286 MR
-293 ESDRL
+293 EVSDRL

-419 DGQTERVAA
+419 DGQIERVAA

-498 PKVIKLRQDMRNAL
+498 PEVIKLRQDMRNAL

-577 NEHIRRSGRSGST
+577 NEHTSRSGRTGST